1 MSRTPWKR
9 TAASWHPLVRLL
21 LLTSFSGLRAEPI
34 IFFRAVLNAAS
45 FMPPGVPGGSIA
57 RGSIFTIFGRDI
69 GPAARATV
77 SAFPLETT
85 FQNVS
90 IEIIQGSTTVN
101 AIPIFVSAGQLN
113 AIMPSDAPLG
123 RVTLRVTFNGEQ
135 SNPETVT
142 VVENSVGIFT
152 ATGSGIGPGIVQ
164 NLVSQTV
171 QPINTTTRTAKP
183 GQVATMWD
191 TGLGPISAPDNTAPP
206 VGTLPFEVAITVGGK
221 TVTNVFYAGR
231 APCCAGVDQF
241 VFEIPADAP
250 HGCYVPLR
258 VRVAGEAVSNTV
270 TMAIES
276 DQQRC
281 SEPENPAI
289 ETFLSGDDRPG
300 ADAADGVRNR
310 CRHHRPVAFTIDNA
324 WAYFS
329 RESGGE
335 LAFNPLFALP
345 PHGACV
351 AYAVA
356 GDLVGGIPS
365 PYVSSPGLDAGE
377 ITLNGPA
384 GAAELERTVEG
395 ESTVYSNVTVGGP
408 EGVSAGTDEPL
419 FFSPGSYQI
428 KGTGGAEVGPID
440 ANAGVSPPRFSGRIA
455 ISSARWRAAK
465 ESLSNGRRGTPLGL
479 PSRASASIRPAT
491 RRPCSCAC
499 PRTAFPASTCP
510 PRFSP
515 TSRQAAR
522 SSDTR
527 GGS

>member
-183 GQVATMWD
+183 GQVATLWD

-289 ETFLSGDDRPG
+289 ETFLSGGRS
-300 ADAADGVRNR
+300 AWCR
-310 CRHHRPVAFTIDNA
+310 C
-324 WAYFS
+324 
-329 RESGGE
+329 
-335 LAFNPLFALP
+335 
-345 PHGACV
+345 C
-351 AYAVA
+351 
-356 GDLVGGIPS
+356 
-365 PYVSSPGLDAGE
+365 
-377 ITLNGPA
+377 
-384 GAAELERTVEG
+384 
-395 ESTVYSNVTVGGP
+395 
-408 EGVSAGTDEPL
+408 
-419 FFSPGSYQI
+419 
-428 KGTGGAEVGPID
+428 
-440 ANAGVSPPRFSGRIA
+440 GR
-455 ISSARWRAAK
+455 
-465 ESLSNGRRGTPLGL
+465 
-479 PSRASASIRPAT
+479 
-491 RRPCSCAC
+491 CSK
-499 PRTAFPASTCP
+499 
-510 PRFSP
+510 
-515 TSRQAAR
+515 
-522 SSDTR
+522 
-527 GGS
+527 